1 VGMVTTSEHTI
12 DVEPINVREG
22 CPCSSIGHSHQLVRV
37 KVVSTSLVCSVLLA
51 GKLHCWHGCNSCM
64 Q

>member
-12 DVEPINVREG
+12 DVEPMNVRES
-22 CPCSSIGHSHQLVRV
+22 CPCSSIGHFCQLMRV
-37 KVVSTSLVCSVLLA
+37 KVVSTSLVCSVLA
-51 GKLHCWHGCNSCM
+51 GKLHSWHGCNSCM